1 MKKRIRLKGRI
12 RTYIQFTLYL
22 GLLLLAIDAAVFML
36 DFRAGLLTFGFTIFY
51 FAITLTLYF
60 YNKPI
65 IMNELISFA
74 TEYGQIQRKLLRDL
88 ELPYALLDDSG
99 KVIWTNIAFENVV
112 HQPKGYSK
120 SITSLFPTITR
131 DRLPDESGVDEAQY
145 ELEYEGCEYVA
156 KFRKI
161 SLKEMAEHSDMID
174 AEGYNGYLIAVYLFD
189 ETALHIALQE
199 VDDQSLTVGMIYLD
213 NYEEALES
221 VEEVRRSLLI
231 ALIDRKVNKYIAALD
246 GISKKL

>member
-74 TEYGQIQRKLLRDL
+74 TEYPAKTAAGSGIAICPSGRFRQGDL
-88 ELPYALLDDSG
+88 
-99 KVIWTNIAFENVV
+99 
-112 HQPKGYSK
+112 
-120 SITSLFPTITR
+120 
-131 DRLPDESGVDEAQY
+131 
-145 ELEYEGCEYVA
+145 
-156 KFRKI
+156 
-161 SLKEMAEHSDMID
+161 
-174 AEGYNGYLIAVYLFD
+174 
-189 ETALHIALQE
+189 
-199 VDDQSLTVGMIYLD
+199 DQHCL
-213 NYEEALES
+213 
-221 VEEVRRSLLI
+221 
-231 ALIDRKVNKYIAALD
+231 
-246 GISKKL
+246 

>member
-99 KVIWTNIAFENVV
+99 KVIWTNIAFEDVV
-112 HQPKGYSK
+112 LHAGFGFRLQAVSEVKQ
-120 SITSLFPTITR
+120 LR
-131 DRLPDESGVDEAQY
+131 DFFLAQ
-145 ELEYEGCEYVA
+145 
-156 KFRKI
+156 
-161 SLKEMAEHSDMID
+161 
-174 AEGYNGYLIAVYLFD
+174 
-189 ETALHIALQE
+189 
-199 VDDQSLTVGMIYLD
+199 
-213 NYEEALES
+213 
-221 VEEVRRSLLI
+221 VEELQQMLHGNSLHHSSQMTQ
-231 ALIDRKVNKYIAALD
+231 KYKAAY
-246 GISKKL
+246 

>member
-1 MKKRIRLKGRI
+1 MFFDEKRIRLKGRI

-99 KVIWTNIAFENVV
+99 KVIWTNIAFEMWCTS
-112 HQPKGYSK
+112 QRD
-120 SITSLFPTITR
+120 ITNPLLPCSLP
-131 DRLPDESGVDEAQY
+131 LPGT
-145 ELEYEGCEYVA
+145 G
-156 KFRKI
+156 FRMI
-161 SLKEMAEHSDMID
+161 PVWMRHST
-174 AEGYNGYLIAVYLFD
+174 NWSTKAVN
-189 ETALHIALQE
+189 T
-199 VDDQSLTVGMIYLD
+199 
-213 NYEEALES
+213 
-221 VEEVRRSLLI
+221 
-231 ALIDRKVNKYIAALD
+231 
-246 GISKKL
+246 

>member
-99 KVIWTNIAFENVV
+99 IKQTVTIL
-112 HQPKGYSK
+112 
-120 SITSLFPTITR
+120 SLACIIKAASPRVTHGTKTFGSR
-131 DRLPDESGVDEAQY
+131 R
-145 ELEYEGCEYVA
+145 
-156 KFRKI
+156 
-161 SLKEMAEHSDMID
+161 
-174 AEGYNGYLIAVYLFD
+174 
-189 ETALHIALQE
+189 
-199 VDDQSLTVGMIYLD
+199 IYFFL
-213 NYEEALES
+213 
-221 VEEVRRSLLI
+221 R
-231 ALIDRKVNKYIAALD
+231 
-246 GISKKL
+246 

>member
-74 TEYGQIQRKLLRDL
+74 TEYGQIQAKTAAGSGIAIRPSGRFRQGDL
-88 ELPYALLDDSG
+88 
-99 KVIWTNIAFENVV
+99 
-112 HQPKGYSK
+112 
-120 SITSLFPTITR
+120 
-131 DRLPDESGVDEAQY
+131 
-145 ELEYEGCEYVA
+145 
-156 KFRKI
+156 
-161 SLKEMAEHSDMID
+161 
-174 AEGYNGYLIAVYLFD
+174 
-189 ETALHIALQE
+189 
-199 VDDQSLTVGMIYLD
+199 DQHCL
-213 NYEEALES
+213 
-221 VEEVRRSLLI
+221 
-231 ALIDRKVNKYIAALD
+231 
-246 GISKKL
+246 

>member
-99 KVIWTNIAFENVV
+99 KVIWTNIAFENGIIKTFVFGV
-112 HQPKGYSK
+112 IASNNSSFVNLNSFSAFN
-120 SITSLFPTITR
+120 SITF
-131 DRLPDESGVDEAQY
+131 GVAP
-145 ELEYEGCEYVA
+145 V
-156 KFRKI
+156 
-161 SLKEMAEHSDMID
+161 
-174 AEGYNGYLIAVYLFD
+174 
-189 ETALHIALQE
+189 
-199 VDDQSLTVGMIYLD
+199 
-213 NYEEALES
+213 
-221 VEEVRRSLLI
+221 
-231 ALIDRKVNKYIAALD
+231 KVVQPL
-246 GISKKL
+246 

>member
-99 KVIWTNIAFENVV
+99 KVTWTNIAFENVV
-112 HQPKGYSK
+112 HQPRA
-120 SITSLFPTITR
+120 TVNPSLPCFLPLPGTGFRTNLVWTR
-131 DRLPDESGVDEAQY
+131 
-145 ELEYEGCEYVA
+145 
-156 KFRKI
+156 
-161 SLKEMAEHSDMID
+161 HSM
-174 AEGYNGYLIAVYLFD
+174 NWNTRAVSMWPNSARFL
-189 ETALHIALQE
+189 
-199 VDDQSLTVGMIYLD
+199 
-213 NYEEALES
+213 
-221 VEEVRRSLLI
+221 
-231 ALIDRKVNKYIAALD
+231 
-246 GISKKL
+246 

>member
-1 MKKRIRLKGRI
+1 
-12 RTYIQFTLYL
+12 
-22 GLLLLAIDAAVFML
+22 ML

-112 HQPKGYSK
+112 HQPKGYNK

-156 KFRKI
+156 KVPQDFPEGNGRTQRYDRCGRVQR
-161 SLKEMAEHSDMID
+161 LSDR
-174 AEGYNGYLIAVYLFD
+174 GL
-189 ETALHIALQE
+189 
-199 VDDQSLTVGMIYLD
+199 
-213 NYEEALES
+213 S
-221 VEEVRRSLLI
+221 V
-231 ALIDRKVNKYIAALD
+231 
-246 GISKKL
+246 